1 MSRFDRI
8 SDRATVLSD
17 RAMGFAGDVGD
28 RLRHAIPDD
37 MGQRLRGA
45 IPSRAGGLLETGVAL
60 GAMRTGAKVA
70 GGFARRHPAALA
82 AAVAGA
88 GLLWYAAHRRK
99 QQAHAPG
106 NTYAGSAR
114 RLDGNGNASSEGSPH
129 VRQAPVD
136 R

>member
-8 SDRATVLSD
+8 SDRAIGL
-17 RAMGFAGDVGD
+17 AGDVGD
-28 RLRHAIPDD
+28 RLRHAIPED

-45 IPSRAGGLLETGVAL
+45 LPSRAGGLLETGVAL

-88 GLLWYAAHRRK
+88 GLLWYAARRRK
-99 QQAHAPG
+99 QRQSAGTGH
-106 NTYAGSAR
+106 TYDGSAR
-114 RLDGNGNASSEGSPH
+114 RLDGNGNPTAQGAPH
-129 VRQAPVD
+129 VRQAPID
-136 R
+136 G